1 MNNRRSRSSPDDQAK
16 QGEIR
21 FRCPCAAQRRGR
33 WDAARTGACE
43 MAEIEWN
50 SSLDRSRGLGNYAA
64 ASGRHRFVCQQRR
77 LCSGSVFFLPFLVF
91 FSFFCFFFV
100 GFAAGFLFRVDCV
113 PTSAPADGRMWG
125 GRSCPTVENSNIL
138 AAVVSQLRRRH
149 FPPVE
154 RSIGRLSSLNRR
166 TRPLRAALYW
176 SRSEEGSVSDRLIC
190 WNGIV
195 LLYIIRARLDRSVAS
210 ATMD

>member
-91 FSFFCFFFV
+91 FPFSVFFRWLCGRVSVSRWLCANVSTGWWTDV
-100 GFAAGFLFRVDCV
+100 GG
-113 PTSAPADGRMWG
+113 P
-125 GRSCPTVENSNIL
+125 
-138 AAVVSQLRRRH
+138 VVSHRWKLEYFGCRRIATST
-149 FPPVE
+149 PPF
-154 RSIGRLSSLNRR
+154 STSGAIDW
-166 TRPLRAALYW
+166 PF
-176 SRSEEGSVSDRLIC
+176 
-190 WNGIV
+190 V
-195 LLYIIRARLDRSVAS
+195 LA
-210 ATMD
+210 

>member
-91 FSFFCFFFV
+91 FPFSVFFSLALRPGFCFALTVCQRQHRLMDGCGGAGRVPPLKTRIFWLPSYRNFD
-100 GFAAGFLFRVDCV
+100 AAIFHQ
-113 PTSAPADGRMWG
+113 W
-125 GRSCPTVENSNIL
+125 
-138 AAVVSQLRRRH
+138 
-149 FPPVE
+149 
-154 RSIGRLSSLNRR
+154 
-166 TRPLRAALYW
+166 
-176 SRSEEGSVSDRLIC
+176 SDRLAVCPRLIA
-190 WNGIV
+190 GPGLFV
-195 LLYIIRARLDRSVAS
+195 LLCTGADRRKVQFPI
-210 ATMD
+210 D

>member
-125 GRSCPTVENSNIL
+125 AGRVPPLKTRIFWLPSYRNFD
-138 AAVVSQLRRRH
+138 AAIFHQ
-149 FPPVE
+149 
-154 RSIGRLSSLNRR
+154 
-166 TRPLRAALYW
+166 W
-176 SRSEEGSVSDRLIC
+176 SDRLAVCPRLIA
-190 WNGIV
+190 GPGLFV
-195 LLYIIRARLDRSVAS
+195 LLCTGADRRKVQFPI
-210 ATMD
+210 D

>member
-1 MNNRRSRSSPDDQAK
+1 MELIARSEPGSWQ
-16 QGEIR
+16 
-21 FRCPCAAQRRGR
+21 
-33 WDAARTGACE
+33 
-43 MAEIEWN
+43 
-50 SSLDRSRGLGNYAA
+50 
-64 ASGRHRFVCQQRR
+64 
-77 LCSGSVFFLPFLVF
+77 LCSGFRASSIRLSTTSSLLRLRVFPSFSCF